1 MKTPPPPQPP
11 QRLEEIELK
20 LALPTRAP
28 TALAEQ
34 LARTPLLARRK
45 PTRLQLHNIYFD
57 TPGQLLHQAR
67 VALRLRR
74 VGSADSPQWLQTL
87 KMGGRSDS
95 ALSQRG
101 EWEAPVPGPA
111 LSWQAL
117 QATPWSGL
125 DPDGSIFKALTPCFE
140 TNFERTRWTVR
151 KRDRSVVEVAL
162 DIGHVGLGEQRA
174 PLCELELELLAG
186 PPGALFDAARQIAR
200 SVAVLPANTSKAER
214 GYALA
219 LGTQALPRR
228 AQPPPLTPGM
238 ALTDAAQCV
247 LREMFA
253 QFTTNLDTLRTSDD
267 PEVVHQARVGWRRFR
282 SALRLF
288 RPALATHPLPS
299 WQALQPLLSFMGEL
313 RDVDVARGDT
323 LPPLAEAYAA
333 GDASRAARWEALDQ
347 ALAQAAALQR
357 KSVRYALEAPA
368 LGAALLATTEW
379 LETLPVANVPLVKG
393 RQKKPLQRWAR
404 RRIARLHAQL
414 KQALKDAANPDRQH
428 RARILAKRLRYGVE
442 ALRPL
447 LPKGQ
452 ATRRVQQATALQTG
466 LGTSRDL
473 VQAGALAASLDA
485 DRGLVEFLRGVAV
498 GRQGGALL
506 PAAAPITA

>member
-1 MKTPPPPQPP
+1 MKNPPPPQQP
-11 QRLEEIELK
+11 EEIELK

-45 PTRLQLHNIYFD
+45 PTQLPLHNIYFD

-74 VGSADSPQWLQTL
+74 VGSEASPQWLQTL

-125 DPDGSIFKALTPCFE
+125 DPDGSVFKALAPCFA
-140 TNFERTRWTVR
+140 TDFERTRWTVR
-151 KRDRSVVEVAL
+151 KRDHSVVEVAL
-162 DIGHVGLGEQRA
+162 DIGHVGLGEQRT
-174 PLCELELELLAG
+174 PICELELELLAG
-186 PPGALFDAARQIAR
+186 PPGALFDVARQIAR

-219 LGTQALPRR
+219 LGTLALPRR
-228 AQPPPLTPGM
+228 AQPPALAPGM
-238 ALTDAAQCV
+238 ALSDAAQCV

-253 QFTTNLDTLRTSDD
+253 QFTTNLDTLRSSDD

-288 RPALATHPLPS
+288 RPALAAHPLPS
-299 WQALQPLLSFMGEL
+299 WQALKPLLSFMGAL
-313 RDVDVARGDT
+313 RDLDVARTDT

-333 GDASRAARWEALDQ
+333 GDASRAAKWQALDQ

-368 LGAALLATTEW
+368 LGSALLATTEW
-379 LETLPVANVPLVKG
+379 LETLPGANVPAVKG
-393 RQKKPLQRWAR
+393 RQKTQLRRWAR
-404 RRIARLHAQL
+404 RRITRLHAQL
-414 KQALKDAANPDRQH
+414 ERALKDASNPDRQH

-447 LPKGQ
+447 LPRGQ
-452 ATRRVQQATALQTG
+452 AKRWTQQATTLQTG
-466 LGTSRDL
+466 LGASRDM
-473 VQAGALAASLDA
+473 VQAGVLAASLDA
-485 DRGLVEFLRGVAV
+485 DRALVEFLRGVAV
-498 GRQGGALL
+498 GQQRDTLL
-506 PAAAPITA
+506 PAANAR

>member
-1 MKTPPPPQPP
+1 MKTSPPPQPP
-11 QRLEEIELK
+11 EEIELK
-20 LALPTRAP
+20 LALPTSRPAELAQRLARAP
-28 TALAEQ
+28 V
-34 LARTPLLARRK
+34 LARRK
-45 PTRLQLHNIYFD
+45 PTQLQLHNVYFD

-101 EWEAPVPGPA
+101 EWEAPVPGPK

-125 DPDGSIFKALTPCFE
+125 DPDGSVFKALAPCFA
-140 TNFERTRWTVR
+140 THFDRTRWTVR
-151 KRDRSVVEVAL
+151 KRDGSVVEVAL
-162 DIGHVGLGEQRA
+162 DIGHIELGDQRA
-174 PLCELELELLAG
+174 PIFELELELQAG
-186 PPGALFDAARQIAR
+186 PPGALFDVARQIAR

-219 LGTQALPRR
+219 LGTLALPLR
-228 AQPPPLTPGM
+228 AQPPPLKSGM

-247 LREMFA
+247 LREMFG

-288 RPALATHPLPS
+288 RPALAAHPAPS

-313 RDVDVARGDT
+313 RDLDVARTDT
-323 LPPLAEAYAA
+323 LPPLADAYAA
-333 GDASRAARWEALDQ
+333 GDARRAARWQALDQ
-347 ALAQAAALQR
+347 ALALAAALQR

-379 LETLPVANVPLVKG
+379 LETLPVPNGPAAVKG
-393 RQKKPLQRWAR
+393 SQKMPLQRWAR

-414 KQALKDAANPDRQH
+414 KLAVKDAAHPDRQH
-428 RARILAKRLRYGVE
+428 RARILAKRLRYGLE

-452 ATRRVQQATALQTG
+452 AKRWYQQATALQTG
-466 LGTSRDL
+466 LGASRDI
-473 VQAGALAASLDA
+473 VQAGVLAASLDA
-485 DRGLVEFLRGVAV
+485 DQGLVDFLRGVAV
-498 GRQGGALL
+498 GQQRDALL
-506 PAAAPITA
+506 PTAAANAR

>member
-1 MKTPPPPQPP
+1 
-11 QRLEEIELK
+11 
-20 LALPTRAP
+20 
-28 TALAEQ
+28 
-34 LARTPLLARRK
+34 
-45 PTRLQLHNIYFD
+45 
-57 TPGQLLHQAR
+57 
-67 VALRLRR
+67 LRLRR
-74 VGSADSPQWLQTL
+74 VGSADNPQWLQTL

-125 DPDGSIFKALTPCFE
+125 DPDGRIFKALAPCFE
-140 TNFERTRWTVR
+140 TDFERTRWTVR

-162 DIGHVGLGEQRA
+162 DIGHVGLGEQRT

-186 PPGALFDAARQIAR
+186 PPGALFDAARQMAQ

-219 LGTQALPRR
+219 LGALPLPRR

-288 RPALATHPLPS
+288 RPALAAHPLPA
-299 WQALQPLLSFMGEL
+299 WQALQPLLSFMGAL
-313 RDVDVARGDT
+313 RDLDVARTDT

-333 GDASRAARWEALDQ
+333 GDTRRAASWQALDQ

-379 LETLPVANVPLVKG
+379 LETLPSASVPASKG
-393 RQKKPLQRWAR
+393 RQKTQLQRWAR
-404 RRIARLHAQL
+404 RRIARLRAQL
-414 KQALKDAANPDRQH
+414 KRALKDAANADRQH

-452 ATRRVQQATALQTG
+452 AKRWTQQATALQTG
-466 LGTSRDL
+466 LGASRDM
-473 VQAGALAASLDA
+473 VQAGALAASLDT
-485 DRGLVEFLRGVAV
+485 DRALVEFLRGVAV
-498 GRQGGALL
+498 GQQGGALL
-506 PAAAPITA
+506 PAAAAKAA